1 MKQTR
6 SRITANDDH
15 DDDDDDDDQRTTLQ
29 RFTYPS
35 VEHEL
40 SVRACALARPNALA
54 GGKSPT

>member
-6 SRITANDDH
+6 SRITANDDDNH
-15 DDDDDDDDQRTTLQ
+15 DDGDKRTTSQ
-29 RFTYPS
+29 IFTYPS

>member
-6 SRITANDDH
+6 SRITANDDDHHH
-15 DDDDDDDDQRTTLQ
+15 DGDKRTTPQ

>member
-6 SRITANDDH
+6 SRITANGDH
-15 DDDDDDDDQRTTLQ
+15 DDDDDDGDERTAPQ

>member
-6 SRITANDDH
+6 SRITANDDDNH
-15 DDDDDDDDQRTTLQ
+15 DDGDKHTTPQ
-29 RFTYPS
+29 IFTYPS